1 MKTTTSKHNLKEKLK
16 VANQYL
22 QKLKSLS
29 HEVDACILYLK
40 TLQSLSLI
48 KKIEI
53 LHTFLPLLKPQHA
66 LPDMFIWMISGNKR
80 IAYQRVPAREI
91 VYSIVEEERGKHCG
105 KQQILLLRVSTVGI

>member
-29 HEVDACILYLK
+29 HEVDACPYLK
-40 TLQSLSLI
+40 SFRSLSLI
-48 KKIEI
+48 KKIQI

-105 KQQILLLRVSTVGI
+105 KQQILLLRVSTVAI